1 MYDLAMFEMITRAV
15 NKAGST
21 DAVKVAL
28 ALEGM
33 EQKDLF
39 GAVNV
44 MRKEDHQLLLP
55 YYEAVLTK
63 NVKYDVEKTGLGWKT
78 EFKTT
83 VADETL
89 PTTCKMKRPS
99 S

>member
-1 MYDLAMFEMITRAV
+1 
-15 NKAGST
+15 
-21 DAVKVAL
+21 
-28 ALEGM
+28 M

-39 GAVNV
+39 GDLNV
-44 MRKEDHQLLLP
+44 MRRDDHQLLNP

-63 NVKYDVEKTGLGWKT
+63 DVKYDVEKTGLGWKT
-78 EFKTT
+78 EVKIPTS
-83 VADETL
+83 ELTL

>member
-1 MYDLAMFEMITRAV
+1 VLSLQGAQA
-15 NKAGST
+15 KQSPS
-21 DAVKVAL
+21 
-28 ALEGM
+28 
-33 EQKDLF
+33 KD
-39 GAVNV
+39 
-44 MRKEDHQLLLP
+44 DHQLLYP
-55 YYEAVLTK
+55 YYEGVFSK
-63 NVKYDVEKTGLGWKT
+63 NVKYDAEKTGLGWKT